1 MRSSLRACFAQQ
13 MKLRRHE
20 AQFCFGRR
28 TSRGLRGA
36 NGAAARGGGGGHKRD
51 IHHALA
57 QSPPRRRGQ
66 RRCVSPYPG
75 GSRGRAAKR
84 RARGGGEAHGGEAAA
99 HGPGAVQSA
108 DAGHGG
114 HEAAGRGAC
123 SAGAGRSDGNGVAPA
138 AAVVAGGWRTS
149 GSEFLGCQV
158 GGEAIVRM
166 RVCVYACA
174 TCAGAAHATAMFEAS
189 SATARYAAALSCCD
203 VCRRSATA
211 EPVPYRI
218 AHMAIVYAA
227 ACSG

>member
-1 MRSSLRACFAQQ
+1 MDCAELTE
-13 MKLRRHE
+13 LLLE
-20 AQFCFGRR
+20 AEEAV
-28 TSRGLRGA
+28 TSAISTTHSHKARLAAAA
-36 NGAAARGGGGGHKRD
+36 NGAASARIPADHGGGRRSGGH
-51 IHHALA
+51 
-57 QSPPRRRGQ
+57 G
-66 RRCVSPYPG
+66 
-75 GSRGRAAKR
+75 
-84 RARGGGEAHGGEAAA
+84 GGGEAHGGEAAA

-174 TCAGAAHATAMFEAS
+174 TCAGADHATAMFEAS

-211 EPVPYRI
+211 
-218 AHMAIVYAA
+218 
-227 ACSG
+227 